1 MKPRIVF
8 PILIFLAGAAGCS
21 RPVPNAS
28 ADPPLAVAVVHPLHG
43 NAVRS
48 ITLPGD
54 LVGFYESSLYAKVT
68 GYLKS
73 ISVDKGD
80 WVKKGEVLAQIEV
93 PELQERFARA
103 QANLQVQK
111 LTYQRLEDVWK
122 SDPRLVARQD
132 VDIAQGKYLEAKA
145 DVDELGAIVSY
156 TRIVAPFDGIVTA
169 RYVDPGALIKAGG
182 DQTTAPTQEGS
193 AQPTGGAVPV
203 VSLAMIDTMRTYVY
217 VPQGVV
223 GFIRRGTP
231 ATLTLQDLPGRSFNG
246 AVTRFAESL
255 DLSTRTMLTEIDLN
269 NSNHQLYP
277 GMYANVT
284 LQLERHP
291 DVLQLPDSA
300 IGNDTEGNYI
310 MLVSNNKL
318 IRRRVTAGIRSRHY
332 IEIVGGLNGD
342 EQVVAAL
349 DPSLIEGETVN
360 AVPATTVSPEKA
372 EKIAS
377 TRVRSKQE

>member
-1 MKPRIVF
+1 MHQQTRHSQSPLC
-8 PILIFLAGAAGCS
+8 ILGTVT
-21 RPVPNAS
+21 PS
-28 ADPPLAVAVVHPLHG
+28 A
-43 NAVRS
+43 R
-48 ITLPGD
+48 LP
-54 LVGFYESSLYAKVT
+54 S
-68 GYLKS
+68 
-73 ISVDKGD
+73 
-80 WVKKGEVLAQIEV
+80 
-93 PELQERFARA
+93 
-103 QANLQVQK
+103 
-111 LTYQRLEDVWK
+111 
-122 SDPRLVARQD
+122 
-132 VDIAQGKYLEAKA
+132 
-145 DVDELGAIVSY
+145 
-156 TRIVAPFDGIVTA
+156 
-169 RYVDPGALIKAGG
+169 
-182 DQTTAPTQEGS
+182 
-193 AQPTGGAVPV
+193 
-203 VSLAMIDTMRTYVY
+203 
-217 VPQGVV
+217 
-223 GFIRRGTP
+223 P

-318 IRRRVTAGIRSRHY
+318 IRRRVTAGIRSSHY
-332 IEIVGGLNGD
+332 IEIVGGGLNGD

-377 TRVRSKQE
+377 SRVRSK